1 MTVQQDFQ
9 LGFKKEVTFKTVV
22 TPDVFLE
29 PNEETLDWD
38 PSFVQGAGL
47 RVSRRMDRSDRNV
60 LTKENIA
67 GDITVD
73 LLTKNNG
80 KLIEAALTSAG
91 TSTLISGSAYQQLF
105 TPTTTDYL
113 NSYTI
118 QKGVPPT
125 GGGTTLP
132 YTFNGMVCSGFEISS
147 SEGIPQL
154 TTSWLGAGVDTSTG
168 LATASYVTGQVPF
181 SSPRDVSMTIG
192 GTVTVPTTTALATGG
207 TAATVV
213 RDFNCKFDNGLD
225 SNGWNFGS
233 TGKRSRK
240 PALGIRQVTGNFVAE
255 FDAVTYANLFLN
267 RTETAITWRVQLTS
281 TTGTAISG
289 SVYPAFEIT
298 IPVAKLEGELPK
310 SNAGDVVTLS
320 MDFTGLDGGVA
331 AHPFYVAIVTAET
344 AI

>member
-1 MTVQQDFQ
+1 MTVAADFQ
-9 LGFKKEVTFKTVV
+9 LMFKKEVTFKTAV
-22 TPDVFLE
+22 TPDVALE
-29 PNEETLDWD
+29 PNEETLNWV
-38 PSFVQGAGL
+38 PSFAQGAGL
-47 RVSRRMDRSDRNV
+47 RVARRMDRSDRRV
-60 LTKENIA
+60 LTKESIE
-67 GDITVD
+67 GDITLD

-80 KLIEAALTSAG
+80 KLIEAALGGTGGSA
-91 TSTLISGSAYQQLF
+91 LISGSAYQQLF

-118 QKGVPPT
+118 QKGVPPV

-132 YTFNGMVCSGFEISS
+132 LTFNGMVCSGFEISAT
-147 SEGIPQL
+147 EGIPTF

-168 LATASYVTGQVPF
+168 LAVPSYVTGQVPF
-181 SSPRDVSMTIG
+181 SSPRDVTMTIG

-213 RDFNCKFDNGLD
+213 KEFTVTYDNGLD

-240 PALGIRQVTGNFVAE
+240 PALGIRTVTGNFVAE
-255 FDAVTYANLFLN
+255 FDAATYQNLFLN
-267 RTETAITWRVQLTS
+267 QTDTAITFRVQLNS
-281 TTGTAISG
+281 GTGTAISG

-298 IPVAKLEGELPK
+298 IPIARLEGELPK
-310 SNAGDVVTLS
+310 SNGADVVQLS